1 MSFIRRCLGCSATYV
16 ADGHL
21 CEECGS
27 HAGEVEEAQA
37 PEDTTPK
44 NKPKPRRQRK
54 T

>member
-1 MSFIRRCLGCSATYV
+1 MSFVRRCLGCSATYV
-16 ADGHL
+16 ADGHF

-37 PEDTTPK
+37 PEDTAP
-44 NKPKPRRQRK
+44 KPKPARKRK